1 VRASSFVRLGDGK
14 CAKFWTDKW
23 LPKKRAIIDA
33 YPLLAS
39 FVKDSGLTVSQAL
52 HNNTW
57 IKDIRGG
64 VSRAALAQYLHL
76 WDELL
81 QVQLSDD
88 AADALVWCHSSDGN
102 FSTSSAYNL
111 FFVANKCFP
120 CAGPIWRSKAPAR
133 CKFFMWLAV
142 HRRCLTADNLQGRGW
157 TNSGSCQLCQ
167 ADDETCVH
175 LFVHC
180 RFSIQVW
187 RKIRLWSSA
196 VFPVPGPNFTSTE
209 DWWLLVRKQV
219 PKIRRRDFDTVVIL
233 VHWRIWKER
242 NSRIFDG
249 VQHLAQDV
257 FEGIRDEIAMW
268 RYAGLVAAG
277 EG

>member
-1 VRASSFVRLGDGK
+1 MVRASSFVRLGDGK

-23 LPKKRAIIDA
+23 LPEKRAIIDA

-133 CKFFMWLAV
+133 CK
-142 HRRCLTADNLQGRGW
+142 TA
-157 TNSGSCQLCQ
+157 SSSCGSP
-167 ADDETCVH
+167 
-175 LFVHC
+175 F
-180 RFSIQVW
+180 
-187 RKIRLWSSA
+187 
-196 VFPVPGPNFTSTE
+196 TE
-209 DWWLLVRKQV
+209 D
-219 PKIRRRDFDTVVIL
+219 
-233 VHWRIWKER
+233 
-242 NSRIFDG
+242 
-249 VQHLAQDV
+249 A
-257 FEGIRDEIAMW
+257 
-268 RYAGLVAAG
+268 
-277 EG
+277 